1 MDLIGG
7 TVIDVHDDAT
17 FDVKLSWEASG
28 NERDYQ
34 SYERVHLAR
43 PSLPTLAG
51 DLRGKSVEIRVQKRD
66 GYRRLIGM
74 FSCVS

>member
-28 NERDYQ
+28 NERDYNT
-34 SYERVHLAR
+34 YERVHLAR
-43 PSLPTLAG
+43 ANRLPAS
-51 DLRGKSVEIRVQKRD
+51 DLRGKSVEIRVHERD

-74 FSCVS
+74 FSCIS